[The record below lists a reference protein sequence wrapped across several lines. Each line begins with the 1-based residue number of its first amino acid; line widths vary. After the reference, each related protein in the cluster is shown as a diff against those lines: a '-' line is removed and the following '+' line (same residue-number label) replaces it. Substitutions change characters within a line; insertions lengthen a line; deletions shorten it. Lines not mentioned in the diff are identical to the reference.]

1 MLKNKWN
8 TLKEIVYV
16 LRIPYNATIAIQAKN
31 LTLSD
36 FFGEW
41 LLMEI
46 RLNSLIARASFNK
59 TNLADKMLS
68 ALLNR
73 KDQLINHPAMLAAL
87 YLDPR
92 FRSEVLKKQ
101 SSVDV
106 AKSTIENI
114 WERICDLKINET
126 TVDTCHVETDSFEFE
141 LDGHEEL
148 DAFLES
154 AQISSVQENV
164 RSAIVTAIN
173 SFNPDKMKTSESL
186 NKFWE
191 SMKKQQPELYEVAMV
206 VLAIPPTEVQI
217 ERDFSALANVF
228 GPQRYSLREELLRDI
243 LTIHLNKDLFHDVK
257 KDDIDSISN
266 G

>member
-1 MLKNKWN
+1 M
-8 TLKEIVYV
+8 
-16 LRIPYNATIAIQAKN
+16 LRIPYNATIALQAKN

-46 RLNSLIARASFNK
+46 RLNSLIAKASFNK
-59 TNLADKMLS
+59 TNLADKMLG
-68 ALLNR
+68 ALSNR
-73 KDQLINHPAMLAAL
+73 KNQLINHPAMLAAL

-114 WERICDLKINET
+114 WERICYLKLNET

-148 DAFLES
+148 DAFLDKFCS
-154 AQISSVQENV
+154 RK
-164 RSAIVTAIN
+164 RS
-173 SFNPDKMKTSESL
+173 TS
-186 NKFWE
+186 
-191 SMKKQQPELYEVAMV
+191 
-206 VLAIPPTEVQI
+206 
-217 ERDFSALANVF
+217 
-228 GPQRYSLREELLRDI
+228 YSY
-243 LTIHLNKDLFHDVK
+243 
-257 KDDIDSISN
+257 SN
-266 G
+266 QFI